1 MKAMWSNLLSNKNSI
16 FYDSFG
22 LMILIITYLFNKNVI
37 EFLKS
42 IFNLILMEKKK
53 SDKLF

>member
-42 IFNLILMEKKK
+42 IFNLILMEKL